1 MNNLT
6 ASQKRRSKGTL
17 QDWHRAD
24 IVAALRKR
32 GISLAQLS
40 RNQGLAPRT
49 LNNAFERHYP
59 KAESII
65 AKALDMVPEQLWP
78 SRYTGKSPKRT
89 VVLDIK
95 DQK

>member
-1 MNNLT
+1 MNNLV
-6 ASQKRRSKGTL
+6 ASQKRRTKGTL

-40 RNQGLAPRT
+40 RDQGLASRT

-65 AKALDMVPEQLWP
+65 AQALDMIPEQLWP
-78 SRYTGKSPKRT
+78 SRYVGKSPKRT
-89 VVLDIK
+89 LIMESK
-95 DQK
+95 D

>member
-1 MNNLT
+1 MNNLI
-6 ASQKRRSKGTL
+6 ASQKRRTKGTL

-40 RNQGLAPRT
+40 RDQGLASRT

-65 AKALDMVPEQLWP
+65 AQALDMIPEQLWP
-78 SRYTGKSPKRT
+78 SRYAGKSLKRT
-89 VVLDIK
+89 LIMESK
-95 DQK
+95 D

>member
-1 MNNLT
+1 MNNPT
-6 ASQKRRSKGTL
+6 ASQKKRTKGTL

-40 RNQGLAPRT
+40 RDQGLASRT

-65 AKALDMVPEQLWP
+65 AQALGMVPEELWP
-78 SRYTGKSPKRT
+78 SRYTDKSPEGLSLT
-89 VVLDIK
+89 DEK